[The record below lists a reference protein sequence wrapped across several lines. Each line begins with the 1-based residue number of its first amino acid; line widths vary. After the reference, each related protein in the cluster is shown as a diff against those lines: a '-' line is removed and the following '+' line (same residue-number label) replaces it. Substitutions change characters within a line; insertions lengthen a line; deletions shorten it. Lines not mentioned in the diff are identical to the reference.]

1 MATVIFKQAGIGL
14 ETYLK
19 DGIPMLYVDQIFTMC
34 KMSLEHLVKFNDR
47 YETDNLCP
55 AEGDPEDRGYYVG
68 AQLYD
73 VHEYLVGLRTNPFQS
88 LLRTFQT
95 SLLKVISGYWVN
107 IIYDDDFTPTL
118 TIRDHREITVDD
130 EAFVVNAAFKMIA
143 LLQAQAEEFDYIDLA
158 RKGIY
163 KARTKTVGPNL
174 LVNILMWY
182 IPRTSGGAAV
192 LSRVREII
200 WAIQKT
206 NQTERS
212 LFTLQ
217 WAIADLLSL
226 EPEAY
231 EDLDL
236 LEVELFTGILMVLR
250 EFTNG

>member
-1 MATVIFKQAGIGL
+1 MATVVFKQAGVGV

-34 KMSLEHLVKFNDR
+34 KMSLTHLVKFNEQ

-73 VHEYLVGLRTNPFQS
+73 VHEYIVRVNPSPFQS
-88 LLRTFQT
+88 LLRAFQV

-107 IIYDDDFTPTL
+107 IIYDADFAPTL
-118 TIRDHREITVDD
+118 TINAAPTIPD
-130 EAFVVNAAFKMIA
+130 EEAAFVVDSAFQMIL
-143 LLQAQAEEFDYIDLA
+143 LLQMYAKEFDHTALA
-158 RKGIY
+158 NKSIY
-163 KARTKTVGPNL
+163 SARTRTVGPHL

-206 NQTERS
+206 NQSESS
-212 LFTLQ
+212 LFALQ
-217 WAIADLLSL
+217 WAISDLISL
-226 EPEAY
+226 RPEAY

-236 LEVELFTGILMVLR
+236 LEVELFTGILLVLR

>member
-1 MATVIFKQAGIGL
+1 MATVILKQAGVGI

-47 YETDNLCP
+47 YETDNHCP
-55 AEGDPEDRGYYVG
+55 ADGDSEDRGYYVG

-118 TIRDHREITVDD
+118 TIRDHKEITVDD